1 MGVLIRKYR
10 GSFLFTGMAKLA
22 IVLFLASLT
31 DSRIVFVS
39 RDMMKPRANNRMRV
53 SYKNLVM
60 EISVL

>member
-1 MGVLIRKYR
+1 L
-10 GSFLFTGMAKLA
+10 L
-22 IVLFLASLT
+22 LASLT
-31 DSRIVFVS
+31 DSRIVFVF